1 MLGLNA
7 TLAGANCNQTGL
19 NSVIPLSSIMS
30 SAINHKHRALK
41 ALRMLVFFMFPEV
54 SSLAEGEDVSG
65 LRGHS
70 TLGYG

>member
-7 TLAGANCNQTGL
+7 PLAGANCNQTCL
-19 NSVIPLSSIMS
+19 NSVTLLSSIMS
-30 SAINHKHRALK
+30 SAINRKHGALK
-41 ALRMLVFFMFPEV
+41 ALCMLMFFMFPEGD
-54 SSLAEGEDVSG
+54 SLAEGEDVSG

>member
-7 TLAGANCNQTGL
+7 PLAGANCNQTCL

-30 SAINHKHRALK
+30 SVINRKHGALK
-41 ALRMLVFFMFPEV
+41 ALDVLMFRFPEGD
-54 SSLAEGEDVSG
+54 SLAEGEDVSG